1 MQPSRIFSVIYGVR
15 KTNGGN
21 LEMKK
26 EISVIMAMVMM
37 ASGIAGCS
45 GEKRTDD
52 KKDREKETE
61 EVLEEETEETT
72 ETTEWILEE
81 PQVQT
86 ATAPNTGAGLIGIPE
101 TPLELGTW
109 KESMLQ
115 QLTLPG
121 YWTVLQD
128 TGIPDDIDTVFDEAG
143 SDYTTVALVA
153 EEKSMD
159 DDSCNYCF
167 LCKADQWF
175 YLFVNK
181 DAQGN
186 CSFCNTFYFDLQQ
199 GFEADI
205 TETYLSDHPEY
216 QGMWTLSEDGVITD
230 ELYEIYNSACD
241 VNDMYKTPLAYLGE
255 GSVEDMPVYC
265 FLTTA
270 NLYCTSNDDLMLTY
284 ICEGTEGVYMELE
297 KSCFTLNLMSQCP
310 DISVSEPP
318 TRSSIFYTYGTW
330 AVPSSKDSDS
340 VPSEIIDMVTDAGYT
355 PVAYVI
361 YKECLHPDHTAL
373 LRVLFCQ
380 DSDGNCAFVF
390 TEEDE
395 AGNIS
400 ITNEVP
406 FGIETVAE
414 NSIVRAEDVPNNG
427 GWTVDIT
434 ADIPDEL
441 MDAYYQ
447 LYNNPTRIMGYGE
460 PEYLLA
466 TKIDDTGI
474 KYLFLCEETITSYRS
489 NGYIDLVIYS
499 LDTYG
504 SLYDEQTLEVNMGGL
519 MDHDVNYG
527 EGSTLDSTLNYVYG
541 TVITVDTALAT
552 ELVNEDNRDEYGI
565 TVNCNNIDLVILSY
579 ETREDAEAC
588 WQSMRTA
595 FESDIVY
602 EGNNYFYS
610 DSMGN
615 GNLFNYV
622 FVTQNDVVFIQTA
635 DIYQVTT
642 VANIG
647 DNLVT
652 ALP

>member
-1 MQPSRIFSVIYGVR
+1 M
-15 KTNGGN
+15 
-21 LEMKK
+21 
-26 EISVIMAMVMM
+26 
-37 ASGIAGCS
+37 
-45 GEKRTDD
+45 
-52 KKDREKETE
+52 
-61 EVLEEETEETT
+61 
-72 ETTEWILEE
+72 
-81 PQVQT
+81 
-86 ATAPNTGAGLIGIPE
+86 
-101 TPLELGTW
+101 
-109 KESMLQ
+109 
-115 QLTLPG
+115 
-121 YWTVLQD
+121 
-128 TGIPDDIDTVFDEAG
+128 
-143 SDYTTVALVA
+143 
-153 EEKSMD
+153 
-159 DDSCNYCF
+159 
-167 LCKADQWF
+167 
-175 YLFVNK
+175 
-181 DAQGN
+181 
-186 CSFCNTFYFDLQQ
+186 
-199 GFEADI
+199 
-205 TETYLSDHPEY
+205 
-216 QGMWTLSEDGVITD
+216 
-230 ELYEIYNSACD
+230 
-241 VNDMYKTPLAYLGE
+241 
-255 GSVEDMPVYC
+255 
-265 FLTTA
+265 
-270 NLYCTSNDDLMLTY
+270 
-284 ICEGTEGVYMELE
+284 
-297 KSCFTLNLMSQCP
+297 
-310 DISVSEPP
+310 
-318 TRSSIFYTYGTW
+318 
-330 AVPSSKDSDS
+330 
-340 VPSEIIDMVTDAGYT
+340 
-355 PVAYVI
+355 
-361 YKECLHPDHTAL
+361 
-373 LRVLFCQ
+373 
-380 DSDGNCAFVF
+380 
-390 TEEDE
+390 
-395 AGNIS
+395 
-400 ITNEVP
+400 P

-519 MDHDVNYG
+519 MDPDVNYG

-541 TVITVDTALAT
+541 TVITIDTALAT

-635 DIYQVTT
+635 DIY
-642 VANIG
+642 
-647 DNLVT
+647 
-652 ALP
+652 